1 MQVGI
6 SQYTSNMNESTGIR
20 YIMQPL
26 SLEEKMTLQS
36 NMQDMPVQD
45 RRVAIEA
52 MKQVDPKSLDG
63 ADYFQALLNTTT
75 TVAAQSMPA
84 PAHKSVKL
92 FSVYA

>member
-1 MQVGI
+1 MQVGA
-6 SQYTSNMNESTGIR
+6 SQYMNNMNESTGIR

-36 NMQDMPVQD
+36 NMQDMPIQD
-45 RRVAIEA
+45 RRVAVEA
-52 MKQVDPKSLDG
+52 MKQVDPKSLNG

-75 TVAAQSMPA
+75 TVASQSMPA
-84 PAHKSVKL
+84 PAHRSIKL